1 MILLYRMIYH
11 SDMTEQEFYAHLER
25 LMPFGVYDKN
35 ISTLCDELNLTV
47 PEVARFLTCIQKYM
61 LRFYFPQDDKEG
73 EVWIEKA

>member
-47 PEVARFLTCIQKYM
+47 PEVARFLTCLQKYKIR
-61 LRFYFPQDDKEG
+61 LCFPEG
-73 EVWIEKA
+73 SSEIWLEKY

>member
-1 MILLYRMIYH
+1 
-11 SDMTEQEFYAHLER
+11 MTEQEFYAHLER

-35 ISTLCDELNLTV
+35 ISTLCDATLCDELNLTV
-47 PEVARFLTCIQKYM
+47 PEVARFLTSIQKYT